1 MGVAQLASHTI
12 IIFPLLGLV
21 CVAQLASQTLILFCS
36 SFRFD
41 GRYSTGLGLM
51 VVTQLVNSQY
61 FYFYFSSIL
70 TDVVQLASH
79 TIITVFTS
87 LLLELI
93 VVTRLA
99 SHTIIF
105 FFF

>member
-1 MGVAQLASHTI
+1 MWHNWRLR
-12 IIFPLLGLV
+12 LLFFSVL
-21 CVAQLASQTLILFCS
+21 L
-36 SFRFD
+36 
-41 GRYSTGLGLM
+41 LGLM
-51 VVTQLVNSQY
+51 VVTQPVNSQY

-87 LLLELI
+87 LHLELM
-93 VVTRLA
+93 VVTQLA